1 MQLETYIENVLT
13 EALDVMEYDLAD
25 FKKAMIAFIEEEER
39 DNAETDADSSLSG
52 NPFLSP
58 TADLTNTEY

>member
-25 FKKAMIAFIEEEER
+25 FKKAMLAFIEEEER
-39 DNAETDADSSLSG
+39 DNAETDADS
-52 NPFLSP
+52 
-58 TADLTNTEY
+58 